1 MMVLMNERSLLSNFR
16 CSSNEVIN
24 INVGDKFN
32 FFSPKESDVTST
44 QRGNCKDLFSRLF
57 CQQKSILKIHIH
69 SHTMIKRYKYRKSR
83 NGTTIVIKK

>member
-32 FFSPKESDVTST
+32 FFSPKESEVTST
-44 QRGNCKDLFSRLF
+44 QRGNCKDLLSLLFS
-57 CQQKSILKIHIH
+57 KKIP
-69 SHTMIKRYKYRKSR
+69 
-83 NGTTIVIKK
+83 

>member
-32 FFSPKESDVTST
+32 FFSPKESEVTYT
-44 QRGNCKDLFSRLF
+44 QRGNCKDLLSLLFS
-57 CQQKSILKIHIH
+57 
-69 SHTMIKRYKYRKSR
+69 
-83 NGTTIVIKK
+83 KKFREIAF

>member
-32 FFSPKESDVTST
+32 FFSPKESEVTST
-44 QRGNCKDLFSRLF
+44 QRGNCKDLLSLLFS
-57 CQQKSILKIHIH
+57 
-69 SHTMIKRYKYRKSR
+69 
-83 NGTTIVIKK
+83 KKFREIAF